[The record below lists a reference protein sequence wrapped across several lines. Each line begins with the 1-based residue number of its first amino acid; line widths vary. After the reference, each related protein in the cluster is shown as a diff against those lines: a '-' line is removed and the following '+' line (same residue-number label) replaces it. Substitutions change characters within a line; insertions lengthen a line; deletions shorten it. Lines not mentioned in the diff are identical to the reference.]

1 MNLVVLAD
9 DVDGAALRNVARI
22 AAASAI
28 EPITP
33 RAFRLV
39 GARPQEGLVAACAA
53 GGLDHVWLPE
63 GRRLRDFGLFVTDMD
78 STLINIECIDEIA
91 DMQGLKREVAAITEA
106 AMQGEIDFRES
117 LTRRVALLAGL
128 PENALA
134 EVFEHRLHLNPGA
147 ERLLQGLQR
156 AGIRTVLVSGGFTY
170 FTERLRARLG
180 FDHAWANQLEVFDGR
195 LTGKVI
201 GDIVDGE
208 AKAAH
213 LERVR
218 DELGLRPEQVIA
230 AGDGANDIPMLRAAG
245 FGVAFRAK
253 PVLRDVAHCCLDH
266 TGLDGILDLFGA
278 NAEG

>member
-1 MNLVVLAD
+1 MRLVVQAVE
-9 DVDGAALRNVARI
+9 VDTVGLKQVARLVQ
-22 AAASAI
+22 ASEI
-28 EPITP
+28 VQITP
-33 RAFRLV
+33 HAFRLV
-39 GARPQEGLVAACAA
+39 GAQPRPELAARCAEL
-53 GGLDHVWLPE
+53 GLDCSWVCGE
-63 GRRLRDFGLFVTDMD
+63 RRLTDFGLFVTDMD

-91 DMQGLKREVAAITEA
+91 DMQGLKGEVAAITEA

-128 PENALA
+128 PESALA
-134 EVFEHRLHLNPGA
+134 EVFDHRLQLNPGA

-156 AGIRTVLVSGGFTY
+156 AGIRTMLVSGGFTY
-170 FTERLRARLG
+170 FTERLKSRLG
-180 FDHAWANQLEVFDGR
+180 FDHAWANELEVYDGK

-213 LERVR
+213 LERTR
-218 DELGLRPEQVIA
+218 DELGLKPEQVIA

-245 FGVAFRAK
+245 FGVAFHAK

-266 TGLDGILDLFGA
+266 TGLDGILDLFGPSGA
-278 NAEG
+278 